1 MACDGGLWG
10 LTGKYS
16 HGIDAKGRL
25 IIPSQLRKELGDVC
39 YVARGADRCLNVYS
53 EAGWQKFSALFENL
67 PLSRAGQMRYIF
79 ANTATCEVDAQ
90 GRILLPADLRD
101 YAGIGKSVTV
111 IGLPGRAEIWD
122 SEEYRRSEE
131 AFFSGKTMAE
141 LYGELGL

>member
-1 MACDGGLWG
+1 M
-10 LTGKYS
+10 TGKFS
-16 HGIDAKGRL
+16 HGIDGKGRL
-25 IIPSQLRKELGDVC
+25 IIPSQLRRELGEVC

-53 EAGWQKFSALFENL
+53 AEGWEKFCALFENL
-67 PLSRAGQMRYIF
+67 PLSRSGQMRYIF

-90 GRILLPADLRD
+90 GRILLPAELRD
-101 YAGIGKSVTV
+101 YAGIDRNVTV

-131 AFFSGKTMAE
+131 AFFDGKTMAE